1 MRVQVLSD
9 FGGQQFGRAVHHL
22 QLAETNVVAW
32 HESYLQTRQDRRE
45 RRTKSWWQRLL
56 DSTGEERE
64 VSARARPAWQGVAGL
79 TLADS
84 GSRGGRGSRW
94 LACWVS
100 TRSSKGYAVWTT
112 PGPCCVGAGTVAV
125 KQAMCWSAPAVYGRW
140 RSSGVGFA
148 CMRWASS
155 AGSKSL
161 TRMATCRGGWT
172 AGVRSCAR

>member
-84 GSRGGRGSRW
+84 GSRR
-94 LACWVS
+94 
-100 TRSSKGYAVWTT
+100 TRQQV
-112 PGPCCVGAGTVAV
+112 AGLLGEDAVAV
-125 KQAMCWSAPAVYGRW
+125 RDLSAPQSDHTG
-140 RSSGVGFA
+140 
-148 CMRWASS
+148 
-155 AGSKSL
+155 
-161 TRMATCRGGWT
+161 
-172 AGVRSCAR
+172 